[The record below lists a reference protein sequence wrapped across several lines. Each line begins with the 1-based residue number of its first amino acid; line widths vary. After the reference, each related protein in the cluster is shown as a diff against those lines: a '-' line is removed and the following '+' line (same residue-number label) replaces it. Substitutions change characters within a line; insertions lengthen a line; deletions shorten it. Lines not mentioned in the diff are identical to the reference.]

1 MDNKNTTKAPI
12 DVDVTDDKLT
22 LTVEDE
28 KIEITEDA
36 LVKGGAQVLKT
47 AAATVGLGLLGAIG
61 GAIIGAIV
69 APVGL
74 GVLAGFGG
82 FLLGGFGGFQ
92 VGGFMMKQTAAYK
105 TLKKVGEAEA
115 KKPGA
120 FANAIDSLGKKIN
133 GLKKD
138 GAKDAFAQAKDKKPA
153 ADANNDNTAAPTA
166 PAKKNAPKA

>member
-1 MDNKNTTKAPI
+1 MDKKNTTKAPI
-12 DVDVTDDKLT
+12 DVDIDDDKLT

-36 LVKGGAQVLKT
+36 LLKGGEQVLKT
-47 AAATVGLGLLGAIG
+47 AVATVGLGLLGAIG
-61 GAIIGAIV
+61 GAILGAIV

-105 TLKKVGEAEA
+105 TLQKVGQAEA

-120 FANAIDSLGKKIN
+120 FANAIDSLGQKLN

-138 GAKDAFAQAKDKKPA
+138 AAKDDFAQAKDKKPA
-153 ADANNDNTAAPTA
+153 TNDNTAAPTA